1 LQNTLP
7 GAPRAGWSWN
17 WLAAEMAD
25 LPRILV
31 VDDSRM
37 VRMTLIKH
45 LKGCY
50 EVREEPDGEAA
61 WQTLVLDQS
70 LKAVIS
76 DLQMPKLDGYGL
88 LEKLRSSKLRRLQTM
103 PFILVSGEETEAER
117 EKARALGVSDFVTK
131 GVGSSEILARLNTLL
146 ALSNAQENLAAGRE
160 GMVQDPAS
168 GLFSRKYLEL
178 QAAQAISHGARYG
191 LEVSIMVL
199 GFDNFEEVTVK
210 LGRDLADQVSARFGK
225 MLAGKVRQED
235 SLGHYAAGQY
245 AIIAPGTSPILCA
258 AFAERVREAVEVA
271 HVAVQGRQI
280 SLTVSIGVA
289 SIPGDAATS
298 AIGLL
303 ELAGDRMQQA
313 MTSGGN
319 RILSG
324 ESSAPPLRQMK
335 LQHAL
340 ELITARREDAVL
352 PHIEALGVQVL
363 PLLRLMNQELGLEL
377 PLAEIERRL
386 QDRAVNKK

>member
-1 LQNTLP
+1 MAVLP
-7 GAPRAGWSWN
+7 SV
-17 WLAAEMAD
+17 
-25 LPRILV
+25 LV

-45 LKGCY
+45 LKGQY
-50 EVREEPDGEAA
+50 EVREEADGEAA

-70 LKAVIS
+70 LRAVIS
-76 DLQMPKLDGYGL
+76 DLQMPKMDGYAL
-88 LEKLRSSKLRRLQTM
+88 LENLRSSKLKRLQQM

-117 EKARALGVSDFVTK
+117 EKASALGVSDFVTK
-131 GVGSSEILARLNTLL
+131 GAGSSEILARLNNLL
-146 ALSNAQENLAAGRE
+146 ALTAARENIEAGRE
-160 GMVQDPAS
+160 GMVQDPNS

-178 QAAQAISHGARYG
+178 QAAQALSHAARYG

-199 GFDNFEEVTVK
+199 GFDAYDQVCLK
-210 LGRDLADQVSARFGK
+210 LGNTVAEQVGSRFGK

-235 SLGHYAAGQY
+235 SLGHYAVGQY

-271 HVAVQGRQI
+271 HVAVQGQSI

-289 SIPGDAATS
+289 SIPGDVANS
-298 AIGLL
+298 AVGLL
-303 ELAGDRMQQA
+303 ELAGQRMQEAMQA
-313 MTSGGN
+313 GGN
-319 RILSG
+319 RIVG
-324 ESSAPPLRQMK
+324 GTSSAAPVRQMK

-340 ELITARREDAVL
+340 ELITAHKEEAVL
-352 PHIEALGVQVL
+352 PHLETLGVQVL
-363 PLLRLMNQELGLEL
+363 PLLRLIDQELGLDL

-386 QDRAVNKK
+386 QDRAANKK